1 MKLKKRES
9 LPRCPGRVGLLAAGL
24 LVPVLVGA
32 QAAWAVGRPG
42 TGADVGPSVGPSAG
56 GGTDRADLDPIGGS
70 GVKAS
75 IQFVDNGTTLM
86 VIGIAKGL
94 DPSETYLSNIYDI
107 RSVADGPDACAPAI
121 FDPRDPDFILP
132 RMFLGFWAVSED
144 GVGKLFAIK
153 TRAGA
158 DHVPLDKIG
167 TVSVRLFVAPPRTK
181 GAPPET
187 KLVACGQVG
196 EGRPSI
202 VVSRGRSDLR
212 ERDGSGVKATI
223 RFVDDGT
230 TLTVTGTAKGLDPG
244 ETYLSNIYDLD
255 SVADG
260 PDACAPAIFDPRDPD
275 FILPKMFLGFW
286 TVDEDGV
293 GKLFA
298 TNTNGGAD
306 HVPLDKIGTVSVR
319 LVAGPPTMP
328 GGPPETKLV
337 ACGSVSESPGI
348 GQSP

>member
-1 MKLKKRES
+1 MKRQFVLI
-9 LPRCPGRVGLLAAGL
+9 VVLAI
-24 LVPVLVGA
+24 VGA
-32 QAAWAVGRPG
+32 TAAVGG
-42 TGADVGPSVGPSAG
+42 LISA
-56 GGTDRADLDPIGGS
+56 
-70 GVKAS
+70 
-75 IQFVDNGTTLM
+75 
-86 VIGIAKGL
+86 
-94 DPSETYLSNIYDI
+94 E
-107 RSVADGPDACAPAI
+107 
-121 FDPRDPDFILP
+121 
-132 RMFLGFWAVSED
+132 
-144 GVGKLFAIK
+144 
-153 TRAGA
+153 
-158 DHVPLDKIG
+158 
-167 TVSVRLFVAPPRTK
+167 
-181 GAPPET
+181 
-187 KLVACGQVG
+187 
-196 EGRPSI
+196 
-202 VVSRGRSDLR
+202 RGRAAADPP
-212 ERDGSGVKATI
+212 TNI
-223 RFVDDGT
+223 RAVFSFVDDGT

-275 FILPKMFLGFW
+275 FILPTMFLGFW